1 MSLEEVSEKYQEY
14 NYKDFKVEVADKVS
28 KFIINIQNKFYN
40 YRNDEEYFRRILKN
54 DAEKAQVLAYLK
66 MEEVRQKNGL
76 KL

>member
-54 DAEKAQVLAYLK
+54 GAEKAQVLAYLK